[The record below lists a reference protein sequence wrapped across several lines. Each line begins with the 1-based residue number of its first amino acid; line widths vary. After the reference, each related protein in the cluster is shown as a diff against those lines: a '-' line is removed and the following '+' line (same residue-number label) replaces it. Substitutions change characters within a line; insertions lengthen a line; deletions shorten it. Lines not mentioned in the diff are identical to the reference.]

1 MKRRVVITGLGVIA
15 PNGIGKEAFWDA
27 LVNGRS
33 GIGRITRFDA
43 SSYPSQIAGEVN
55 GFDPTDYIEPK
66 KAKRTNRFAHFGLAA
81 GKLAIGDAGLQID
94 QSNAHNIGVAIGSS
108 AGGLVNWEEQYSR
121 FVEKGIRRI
130 APFAPSNMHH
140 HALAGEIVEAYKIKG
155 PTITLSTGCPAGLSA
170 IGSAFDKIR
179 YGEIDIMIAGGVETP
194 LAPFLFA
201 GFCVPNSLSSRNDAP
216 EKASRPFDM
225 KRDGTVLGEGA
236 GIVVLESL
244 ESANNRDVEIY
255 AEVIG
260 SGITSDGYST
270 IHADVSG
277 EQSARA
283 IEIALKAAGLSP
295 EGIDYFNAHGSSYT
309 EYDIK
314 ETNAIKLVFGEYAYK
329 LPISSIKSM
338 IGQPLAAA
346 GGLQF
351 VSTVLTIKNSII
363 PPTINYEFPDPK
375 CDLDYVPNKPKVKKV
390 NNALINS
397 YGYGGINVSLV
408 ITRYNP

>member
-43 SSYPSQIAGEVN
+43 STYPSQIAGEVN

-66 KAKRTNRFAHFGLAA
+66 KARRTNRFAHFGLAA
-81 GKLAIGDAGLQID
+81 SKLAIEDARLQID
-94 QSNAHNIGVAIGSS
+94 PSNAHNIGVSIGSAS
-108 AGGLVNWEEQYSR
+108 GGEVTLEEQCNR
-121 FVEKGIRRI
+121 LMEKGIRRLS
-130 APFAPSNMHH
+130 PFATVNMFH
-140 HALAGEIVEAYKIKG
+140 HAPASEIVEVYKIKG
-155 PTITLSTGCPAGLSA
+155 PTITISTGCPAGLSA
-170 IGSAFDKIR
+170 ISSAFDKIR

-201 GFCVPNSLSSRNDAP
+201 SFCVSNSLSIRNDTP
-216 EKASRPFDM
+216 EKASCPFDM

-244 ESANNRDVEIY
+244 ESAKNRDVEIY

-283 IEIALKAAGLSP
+283 IEIALKTAGLP
-295 EGIDYFNAHGSSYT
+295 TEDIDYFNAHGSSYP

-351 VSTVLTIKNSII
+351 VSTVLTIKNNII

-375 CDLDYVPNKPKVKKV
+375 CDLDYVPNKPRGKKV
-390 NNALINS
+390 NNALVNS

-408 ITRYNP
+408 ITKYNP

>member
-1 MKRRVVITGLGVIA
+1 LKRRVVITGLGVIA
-15 PNGIGKEAFWDA
+15 PNGIGKEEFWDA

-33 GIGRITRFDA
+33 GIGRVTRFDA
-43 SSYPSQIAGEVN
+43 STYPSQIAGEVN
-55 GFDPTDYIEPK
+55 GFDPKDYIEPK
-66 KAKRTNRFAHFGLAA
+66 KARRTNRFAHFGLAA
-81 GKLAIGDAGLQID
+81 SKLAIGDARLQID
-94 QSNAHNIGVAIGSS
+94 PSNAHNIGVAIGSS
-108 AGGLVNWEEQYSR
+108 TGGLVNWEEQYSR
-121 FVEKGIRRI
+121 FMEKGMRRI

-140 HALAGEIVEAYKIKG
+140 HALAGEIVEAYGIKG

-194 LAPFLFA
+194 LAPYIFA
-201 GFCVPNSLSSRNDAP
+201 TFCVPNSLSTRNDTP
-216 EKASRPFDM
+216 EKASRPFDI
-225 KRDGTVLGEGA
+225 KRNGTVLGEGA

-244 ESANNRDVEIY
+244 ESAENRDVEIY

-260 SGITSDGYST
+260 SGATSDGYDN

-283 IEIALKAAGLSP
+283 LEVALKAAGLPP
-295 EGIDYFNAHGSSYT
+295 EDIDYFNAHGSSYP
-309 EYDIK
+309 EYDVK
-314 ETNAIKLVFGEYAYK
+314 ETNAIKLVFGEFAYK

-346 GGLQF
+346 GALQF
-351 VSTVLTIKNSII
+351 VSTVLTIKNNII

-375 CDLDYVPNKPKVKKV
+375 CDLDYVPNKPREKEVDNV
-390 NNALINS
+390 LVNS
-397 YGYGGINVSLV
+397 YGYGGINVSLAL
-408 ITRYNP
+408 TKYKP